1 MAVDS
6 ITRPPPGCA
15 GESEACISQGYPVSA
30 RRAAHTAAE
39 AVHPLQ
45 MRRARLQNVPK
56 QRIGR
61 RLRLRVPRQGE
72 FIESRAGP
80 LTYLRPGYRLR
91 DRTAARRRRSA
102 SHRRPNTQTGAGD
115 VSVSVASSAAPAFR
129 RQNPP
134 NRAWALTDARTQPSR
149 PCARVISQGKLFNL
163 LRARARGAHAAG
175 RRRASHIQ
183 RGEFRGE
190 DDDDVLSLGGDA
202 RRVHRLRCHPPQVR
216 HAADDRRRVSS
227 ASMYRARRADL

>member
-1 MAVDS
+1 
-6 ITRPPPGCA
+6 
-15 GESEACISQGYPVSA
+15 
-30 RRAAHTAAE
+30 
-39 AVHPLQ
+39 

-72 FIESRAGP
+72 FIESRAGR
-80 LTYLRPGYRLR
+80 LHTYGQGIVCA
-91 DRTAARRRRSA
+91 TAQRRVDVVARAIVAQHSNRRRR
-102 SHRRPNTQTGAGD
+102 RQRVRGFVRGACIP
-115 VSVSVASSAAPAFR
+115 PAE
-129 RQNPP
+129 PP

-183 RGEFRGE
+183 RGRVPRRG
-190 DDDDVLSLGGDA
+190 
-202 RRVHRLRCHPPQVR
+202 R
-216 HAADDRRRVSS
+216 RRRVVTRWRRTACASTAVSS
-227 ASMYRARRADL
+227 TAGAPCGRRQTSRVQCLDVSRTARRSVGYG